1 MGHWLV
7 LCATQLR
14 SGYETVGYS
23 VTLTGVVVRRS
34 MVNAGTFTYL
44 RTHVVSSL
52 CVNALLVKSCF
63 TRAQFSPHNT
73 RRRLCLGLRGE
84 GQRGQFVF
92 AVGAKSLSIGV
103 LDFTACNP
111 LSTGLLRGMG

>member
-14 SGYETVGYS
+14 SGYETVGDS

-73 RRRLCLGLRGE
+73 RRRLCLGLRGA

-92 AVGAKSLSIGV
+92 AVEREV
-103 LDFTACNP
+103 LDFSTCNTTCN
-111 LSTGLLRGMG
+111 SVA